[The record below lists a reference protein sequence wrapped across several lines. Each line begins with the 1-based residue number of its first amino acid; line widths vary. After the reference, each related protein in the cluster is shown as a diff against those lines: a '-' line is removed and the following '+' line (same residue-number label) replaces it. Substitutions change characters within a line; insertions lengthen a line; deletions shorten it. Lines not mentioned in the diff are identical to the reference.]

1 MYELIN
7 NTPLPIREYSGQRV
21 VTFRDIDTLHHRPDG
36 TAGRNFRTNKKYF
49 IENVDYFTINQPDEI
64 RRLGIERQQG
74 GTPEL
79 ITLVTE
85 SGYLMIVK
93 SFKDDLAWAV
103 QRQLVNSYFRV
114 RKQDNI
120 YFDLL
125 QRQNELESRLE
136 LLENKSGIRLP
147 VKSSLQNRQ
156 TNAAYIMKRLEQDGG
171 TVFAKYQILRL
182 CRKLRANAITEA
194 LKLLA
199 DNGYIY
205 YWKEFHPR
213 GKPSEMIEIKKNLE
227 N

>member
-49 IENVDYFTINQPDEI
+49 IENVDYFTITPDEF
-64 RRLGIERQQG
+64 RRAIGAMDERQQND
-74 GTPEL
+74 

-114 RKQDNI
+114 REQDNI

-125 QRQNELESRLE
+125 QRQNELEKRLE
-136 LLENKSGIRLP
+136 MLESKSGIRLP
-147 VKSSLQNRQ
+147 VKSSLQERQ
-156 TNAAYIMKRLEQDGG
+156 ANAFYIMEKLKQDGG
-171 TVFAKYQILRL
+171 MVFNKSRLLKICQKLKAKQ
-182 CRKLRANAITEA
+182 ITEA

-205 YWKEFHPR
+205 YWKEFNPR
-213 GKPSEMIEIKKNLE
+213 GKPSEMIEIKKNLD